1 MVDSHLSIE
10 KTYPEIKEIL
20 EKEIYS
26 HNTNKEWI
34 SDPYAGFKLKKLE
47 KKIGEKLILKTNSLG
62 LRANEFESKE
72 NFDVIFLG
80 GSYVY
85 GSYASAQDKTITEFY
100 SKLQNE
106 KVLNAGIGGHVLKQH
121 ISLYHNYL
129 SNLNTKKIFL
139 IFGFNDMGNCY
150 QGKDFSEVKLNLFND
165 KINQIIQKPI
175 KESLKI
181 FLSEILRILNLNF
194 LKKLINKLIKKNHNL
209 IKKPDVKKYI
219 LDIIETLK
227 IFNNYCSYKKID
239 LKIILQPTLLGVN
252 RKLTKYETNY
262 LKNTPDEN
270 KRFCKN
276 FFDLLDKELSK
287 FDNYLNFKYIY
298 DETQSDV
305 FIDIVHTCD
314 FGNKIFAENLV
325 KVNKKNSNLNE

>member
-10 KTYPEIKEIL
+10 KTFPEIKEIL

-26 HNTNKEWI
+26 HNSNKEWI
-34 SDPYAGFKLKKLE
+34 SDPYTGFKLKKLE

-85 GSYASAQDKTITEFY
+85 GSYASAQDKTITEIY

-150 QGKDFSEVKLNLFND
+150 QGKDFSEIKLNLFND
-165 KINQIIQKPI
+165 KINQINQKPI

-194 LKKLINKLIKKNHNL
+194 LKKLIKKLLKKDHNFS
-209 IKKPDVKKYI
+209 KKPDIKKYI
-219 LDIIETLK
+219 LDIVETLK

-239 LKIILQPTLLGVN
+239 LKIILQPTLLDVN
-252 RKLTKYETNY
+252 RDFTKYELNY
-262 LKNTPDEN
+262 LNNTPDEN
-270 KRFCKN
+270 KKFCKN
-276 FFDLLDKELSK
+276 FFNLLDKELSK
-287 FDNYLNFKYIY
+287 FDNYFNFKYIY
-298 DETQSDV
+298 DKVQNDV
-305 FIDIVHTCD
+305 FIDIVHTSD
-314 FGNKIFAENLV
+314 IGNKIFAKNLQ
-325 KVNKKNSNLNE
+325 NI